1 MQTKTKI
8 EEILKRTFTIEHLE
22 VHDDSHLHAGHVE
35 ALTQGGGHFHLLI
48 VAKDFEGKKPVE
60 RHRMIYAAL
69 KDLKPQIHALGIQ
82 ALTPQEKK

>member
-1 MQTKTKI
+1 MTKEKI
-8 EEILKRTFTIEHLE
+8 EKTLRKTFQVRHLE
-22 VHDDSHLHAGHVE
+22 VIDDSHLHAGHVE